1 MWVIDWHWLR
11 IINHLQQKKTKSI
24 YRTHYYELLWITH
37 PKKNNSRSEGKNQY
51 CAGGLWTDP
60 SNFIQR
66 AAFETLKCSSFPLA
80 RNHMFTKFEF
90 SALSHILILVLFCCV
105 LFSLFQIHLNVG
117 YTNNLCL
124 EIIFSRALFQCFPL
138 LFTAALNNSSV
149 YMFAHTQWH
158 SIRFGWNNFLEP
170 ESSVFRIHQIV
181 VAIGRG
187 IEGPAQFTIHLNRQ

>member
-1 MWVIDWHWLR
+1 MNYCELHIRKR
-11 IINHLQQKKTKSI
+11 ITVEARGKSVLC
-24 YRTHYYELLWITH
+24 RWSL
-37 PKKNNSRSEGKNQY
+37 NRSKQFHSAR
-51 CAGGLWTDP
+51 CIW
-60 SNFIQR
+60 NFKMLI
-66 AAFETLKCSSFPLA
+66 FPLA

-105 LFSLFQIHLNVG
+105 LFSLFQIYSNVG